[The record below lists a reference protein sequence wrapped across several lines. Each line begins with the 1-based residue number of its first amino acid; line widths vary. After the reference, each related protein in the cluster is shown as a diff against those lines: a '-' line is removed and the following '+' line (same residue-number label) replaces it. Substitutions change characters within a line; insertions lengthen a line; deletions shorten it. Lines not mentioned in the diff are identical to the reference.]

1 MEEFLREL
9 VERLEERLSVEGE
22 GYSVSKYNVCKN
34 NDTVL
39 HSVVIRNGEEQ
50 ISKSIYVEP
59 YFAMNMRGMDF
70 DEIVE
75 KIITEYS
82 NRDYMD
88 EIIEESYKL
97 IQYETV
103 KDKLVIRLASKE
115 LNNEYLKDKL
125 YVSVEDTDLV
135 AIIYI
140 LISKG
145 DSGLIL
151 TSVTQDLFDGWNID
165 SLDELYKVALENTMK
180 VLPFSVK
187 NMGTFVTVDDFEN
200 VDSDMI
206 NQLGNMMHV
215 LTNDT
220 GVNGATSILY
230 DNVLKEF
237 ATAHNV
243 EEIAILPSSRHEVI
257 LLPQN
262 GDVDYRHCY
271 NILNELNKIVVSEID
286 VLSNNIYIYNAITDK
301 LTMWSEE

>member
-9 VERLEERLSVEGE
+9 VQRLEERLSVEGE
-22 GYSVSKYNVCKN
+22 GYSVSKYSVCKN

-165 SLDELYKVALENTMK
+165 SLDELYKVALDNTMK

-187 NMGTFVTVDDFEN
+187 NMGTFVSVDDFEN

-237 ATAHNV
+237 ATVHNV
-243 EEIAILPSSRHEVI
+243 EEIAVLPSSRHEVI

-262 GDVDYRHCY
+262 GDVDYGHCY